1 MDVRYFLKART
12 TFIRQLYD
20 TCSAPYLERKQ
31 KIEAKEYPFVPPYS
45 EDGEPP
51 FLQEWIEADESL
63 KKRKDD
69 CILLG
74 FYVHPIS
81 STPFAAIVV
90 KDPDAIIGKK
100 YLYYCEARQSVS
112 ESVVVAASL

>member
-1 MDVRYFLKART
+1 MSTWLPKAHVIEEADLKT
-12 TFIRQLYD
+12 
-20 TCSAPYLERKQ
+20 LEGLG
-31 KIEAKEYPFVPPYS
+31 F
-45 EDGEPP
+45 
-51 FLQEWIEADESL
+51 EWIEADESL

-74 FYVHPIS
+74 FYVHPVS

-90 KDPDAIIGKK
+90 KDPDAIVGKK

-112 ESVVVAASL
+112 ESVVVAAL

>member
-1 MDVRYFLKART
+1 MSTWLPKAHAIQETDLKA
-12 TFIRQLYD
+12 
-20 TCSAPYLERKQ
+20 LEE
-31 KIEAKEYPFVPPYS
+31 IGF
-45 EDGEPP
+45 
-51 FLQEWIEADESL
+51 EWIEADESL

-81 STPFAAIVV
+81 GTPFAAIVV
-90 KDPDAIIGKK
+90 KDPDSIIGKK

-112 ESVVVAASL
+112 ESLIVAGDGIRTPLLG